1 MSRTMR
7 DRKRETGLGQQR
19 IAGDRRNSVRGRNS
33 RDGLRRRSF
42 RKLLRS
48 WVDGVTKE
56 EKVESVVDEMFLYK
70 SSLCIYRTHP

>member
-1 MSRTMR
+1 MSE
-7 DRKRETGLGQQR
+7 DETKGME
-19 IAGDRRNSVRGRNS
+19 
-33 RDGLRRRSF
+33 LRRRSF

-48 WVDGVTKE
+48 WADGVTEE